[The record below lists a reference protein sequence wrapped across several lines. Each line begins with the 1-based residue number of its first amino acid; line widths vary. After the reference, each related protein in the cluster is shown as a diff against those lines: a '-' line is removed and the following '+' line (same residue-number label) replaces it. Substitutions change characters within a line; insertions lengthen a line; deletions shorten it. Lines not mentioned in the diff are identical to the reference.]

1 MVLPDRP
8 SSGGKTRG
16 PLVEELE
23 KIMKRPA
30 SDKISKSRKNMDW
43 ARNDVEKG
51 LRNQRQKDEGQ
62 RDLTDGSEGDEDLGR
77 RFRYDVELDTAGEF
91 VLFWDTDFNREV
103 IRFHLEASL
112 EKSDILAFGFSD
124 YGEAHNADLVVL
136 WTDNKGRQ
144 RFQVSTKVPGKH
156 EDSR

>member
-1 MVLPDRP
+1 
-8 SSGGKTRG
+8 
-16 PLVEELE
+16 
-23 KIMKRPA
+23 MKRPA
-30 SDKISKSRKNMDW
+30 SDKISKSRKNMDR

-51 LRNQRQKDEGQ
+51 LRNHRQKDEGQ
-62 RDLTDGSEGDEDLGR
+62 SDLTDGSEGDEDLRR

-124 YGEAHNADLVVL
+124 YGEANNADLVVL
-136 WTDNKGRQ
+136 WTDKRGRQ
-144 RFQVSTKVPGKH
+144 RFQVSTKIPRKH
-156 EDSR
+156 KGFR